1 MYAPVGHPFFWG
13 AIWSSIFVIPV
24 ILPLTYL
31 WAKTRH
37 WPLKF
42 IKQTLQEMAATMQG
56 SADQH
61 QQNSETIIKQLAD
74 LQTMHNDLQTR
85 LDRHDNE
92 FEALKAKLDAQ
103 SPASPEQ

>member
-1 MYAPVGHPFFWG
+1 MYAPVGKPFFWG
-13 AIWSSIFVIPV
+13 SVWSSIFVLPIIV
-24 ILPLTYL
+24 PLTYL

-56 SADQH
+56 NADQH
-61 QQNSETIIKQLAD
+61 QQNSETIIQQLTD
-74 LQTMHNDLQTR
+74 LQAR